1 MVVHLISSSER
12 IAGRLTT
19 LSGSGE
25 GDLGGVTGTKPVPAL
40 LTLERRDRGWG
51 GDGSRMDSL

>member
-1 MVVHLISSSER
+1 MVVHLTSSSER
-12 IAGRLTT
+12 IAGCSA

-40 LTLERRDRGWG
+40 LTLERRERGRG